1 MAESTTNMPM
11 FNGRFRHGIDSSR
24 RVMIPAKW
32 RPKNVKVEFTVL
44 LWPIRNPQFL
54 LVLPPER
61 WQVMLDKLKAKSLT
75 DNKAASVERF
85 IGENS
90 APLELDRVGRFCLP
104 QDLAD
109 AVGLKDEAQ
118 FVGRVDKFEIW
129 GPTAYDTQKEQD
141 RAAAADAAEEYDL

>member
-1 MAESTTNMPM
+1 MAETESNMPL
-11 FNGRFRHGIDSSR
+11 FSGRFRHGIDSSR

-32 RPKNVKVEFTVL
+32 RPKKTKVGFTVL
-44 LWPIRNPQFL
+44 LWPIRSPRFL

-61 WQVMLDKLKAKSLT
+61 WQVMLNKLTAKSLT

-90 APLELDRVGRFCLP
+90 APLELDGVGRFCLP
-104 QDLAD
+104 QELAE
-109 AVGLKDEAQ
+109 AVGLKAEAQ

-129 GPTAYDTQKEQD
+129 SPEGYEAQVGED
-141 RAAAADAAEEYDL
+141 RAVAASAAEEYDL